1 MSGNAT
7 KRKSA
12 IFFIYAAFL
21 GAIVGSFIWA
31 FMRVVSLSID
41 FVWEYIPSQFN
52 IPFYTIIV
60 CLIGAALIG
69 LFRNIF
75 GDYPETMEVV
85 LAKVKRDGK
94 YQYNKIA
101 IISLGAFLPLMFGGS
116 LGPEAGLTG
125 VAVGLCYWVGDKLAL
140 AGKTLKDFTS
150 MGIST
155 ALGVLFLSP
164 FFGVAADTEPT
175 TDKDEEFVM
184 PKPSM
189 LASKVIAAL
198 AGVLLYFLLGK
209 FFGAGMVM
217 PSLAYNEITNYDR
230 LMGVPLIAIG
240 IFFGILYV
248 AFKKL
253 SWLLFSHMTKT
264 KLLSF
269 VSTLLGGLMLGIFGT
284 VIPFSMFS
292 GEGQISELAKCYL
305 TYAPWMLIL
314 IGVAKL
320 FLTNFCIQSGW
331 KGGNF
336 FPMIFCGV
344 AIGYGFSML
353 LGTTPAMTIAT
364 ITAALLAVTMRQPI
378 AVSILLL
385 LCFPVRVIPWMIFAS
400 FAAAHLP
407 LPKFLLMKSDI
418 EAMERKKL
426 KKLEKKSKNK

>member
-1 MSGNAT
+1 MSEKAG

-12 IFFIYAAFL
+12 AFFIYAAFL

-31 FMRVVSLSID
+31 FMRAVSICIE
-41 FVWEYIPSQFN
+41 FVWDYIPSQLN
-52 IPFYTIIV
+52 IPCYTIIA
-60 CLIGAALIG
+60 CMIGAVLVA
-69 LFRNIF
+69 LFRLIF

-85 LAKVKRDGK
+85 LGKVKRDGK
-94 YQYNKIA
+94 YQYNNIV
-101 IISLGAFLPLMFGGS
+101 IITLGAFLPLMFGGS

-125 VAVGLCYWVGDKLAL
+125 VAVGLCYWVGDKLKL

-164 FFGVAADTEPT
+164 FFGVAADAEPS
-175 TDKDEEFVM
+175 TDDDKEFIM

-198 AGVLLYFLLGK
+198 AGVLLYFLLGN

-217 PSLAYNEITNYDR
+217 PSLAYDQITNYDR
-230 LMGVPLIAIG
+230 LMGVPLIIIG

-253 SWLLFSHMTKT
+253 SWLMFSHIAKT
-264 KLLSF
+264 KVLSF

-284 VIPFSMFS
+284 LVPFSMFS
-292 GEGQISELAKCYL
+292 GEEQISELAKCYL

-344 AIGYGFSML
+344 SIGYGLSMIF
-353 LGTTPAMTIAT
+353 GTTPAMTIAT
-364 ITAALLAVTMRQPI
+364 VTAALLAVSMRKPV
-378 AVSILLL
+378 AVSVLLL

-407 LPKFLLMKSDI
+407 LPKFLLMPEDI
-418 EAMERKKL
+418 EAIERKKQ
-426 KKLEKKSKNK
+426 KKLEKKAKN